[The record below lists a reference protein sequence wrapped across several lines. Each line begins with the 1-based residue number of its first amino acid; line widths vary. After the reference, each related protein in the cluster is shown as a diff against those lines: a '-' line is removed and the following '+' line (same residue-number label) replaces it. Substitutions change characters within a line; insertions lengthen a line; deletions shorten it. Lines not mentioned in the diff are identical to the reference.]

1 MAKPEPETRA
11 RTVLEPLTQFDLSTH
26 SQSPT
31 RSLAISTVSDS
42 QTLIYIGTLAGT
54 LILLQSSPKTT
65 SFLQAITVADGSPID
80 RIIVLPEIAK
90 LLVLS
95 DGSLF
100 LLDSFLS
107 QPAKKL
113 AFFKGV
119 SAITRRFRS
128 AGNQT
133 ESLDFIDS
141 TASSSSSSSSSLEY
155 ASASQRLLQR
165 LSGGIR
171 SNGLKIKESEQQQ
184 QQQQQQSEANNLGHF
199 VFAVVIGKRLI
210 LVELVLGNRV
220 NKTDVDVNGAYG
232 SLVVL
237 KEIQCI
243 DGVITLVWLDD
254 SIVVGTVNGYSLFS
268 CVTGQSGIIFTLP
281 DMSTPPRLKLLWK
294 EWNVLLL
301 VDNVGVLVDEHGRPV
316 GGSLVFRRGG
326 PDSIGEMSSYVVVVR
341 DGKMEVY
348 HKKSGRCIQS
358 ISFGGEGVGACIV
371 ADEEV
376 GSGKLV
382 AVATPNKVCKTSLM
396 GLHPFL
402 QLMVYFVM

>member
-141 TASSSSSSSSSLEY
+141 TASSSSSSLEY

-281 DMSTPPRLKLLWK
+281 DMSTLPRLKLLWK

-348 HKKSGRCIQS
+348 HKKSGNCIQS

-376 GSGKLV
+376 GNGKLV
-382 AVATPNKVCKTSLM
+382 AVATPNKVCKTSLI

>member
-1 MAKPEPETRA
+1 MAKPEPEPRA

-141 TASSSSSSSSSLEY
+141 TASSSSSSSLEY

-281 DMSTPPRLKLLWK
+281 DMSTLPRLKLLWK

-348 HKKSGRCIQS
+348 HKKSGNCIQS

-376 GSGKLV
+376 GNGKLV
-382 AVATPNKVCKTSLM
+382 AVATPNKVCKTSLI